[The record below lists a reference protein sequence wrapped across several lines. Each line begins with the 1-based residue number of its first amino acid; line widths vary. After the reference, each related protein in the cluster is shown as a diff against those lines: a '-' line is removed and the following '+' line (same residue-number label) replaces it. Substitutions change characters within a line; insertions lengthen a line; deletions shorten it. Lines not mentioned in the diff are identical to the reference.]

1 MQTDQPLLQSFKLGA
16 TTLKNRVVMAP
27 MTRSRADNPGNVPTE
42 MHVEYYTQRA
52 SAGLIITE
60 GSQVSE
66 QAVGYIHTPGIHTAE
81 QVEGWKKVVDAV
93 HAEDGKIFI
102 QLWHVGRMSHPDFHN
117 GEKPLA
123 PSAVNPNAKAYTPEG
138 FKETEEP
145 KAMTLEEIKQTQEDF
160 VNAAKNAVEAGFDG
174 VE

>member
-1 MQTDQPLLQSFKLGA
+1 
-16 TTLKNRVVMAP
+16 
-27 MTRSRADNPGNVPTE
+27 
-42 MHVEYYTQRA
+42 
-52 SAGLIITE
+52 
-60 GSQVSE
+60 
-66 QAVGYIHTPGIHTAE
+66 
-81 QVEGWKKVVDAV
+81 
-93 HAEDGKIFI
+93 
-102 QLWHVGRMSHPDFHN
+102 MSHPDFHN

-174 VE
+174 VEIHSSNGYLFHQFFNKNANVRTDDYGGSIENRVRFFFETLDKVKEVLPENKIGELISEIQSHIDQHESYQN